1 MDFDFV
7 MRSSF
12 DCKSNQLT
20 NQSIPHQVETD
31 CCLEIIISKQKLIYY
46 AMCMEKE
53 EEMEG
58 SGYGG

>member
-12 DCKSNQLT
+12 NCKSNQRT

-31 CCLEIIISKQKLIYY
+31 CCLERIISKQKLIYFAY

-58 SGYGG
+58 RR